1 MKHSSSSLS
10 FPLSLLFLY
19 VLSFLTF
26 LFITSLFEKMKERTT
41 AKKSMFG
48 KDFKRERREK
58 KREKEE
64 RKRKEDV
71 LSVVERKK
79 ALSSRYRSENKVREK
94 RERKKTRERK
104 TRNERKM
111 RERERKSQ

>member
-1 MKHSSSSLS
+1 
-10 FPLSLLFLY
+10 
-19 VLSFLTF
+19 
-26 LFITSLFEKMKERTT
+26 MKEGTA

-48 KDFKRERREK
+48 KDFKREREK

-79 ALSSRYRSENKVREK
+79 ALSSRYRSKSKVRK
-94 RERKKTRERK
+94 
-104 TRNERKM
+104 NE
-111 RERERKSQ
+111 REREKEREKESMTLTPIHVIPDQLIMSMHYEYCG